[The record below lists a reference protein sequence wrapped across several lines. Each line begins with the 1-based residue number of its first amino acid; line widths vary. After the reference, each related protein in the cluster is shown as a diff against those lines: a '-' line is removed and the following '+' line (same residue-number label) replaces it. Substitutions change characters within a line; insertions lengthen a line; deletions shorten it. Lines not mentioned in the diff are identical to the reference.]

1 MNPKPTC
8 IQCGEKFISAEEVE
22 SHIHKK
28 HGSHT
33 CQDSKHMIEHK
44 ITCFG
49 SPKTIGCWDPTFERT
64 PCKKEN
70 KRAVLAHWIM
80 RHDGDTHCPKCFHEE
95 KWALEG
101 LCDCI
106 HCRWSGRDFKIK
118 FRMPMNVK

>member
-8 IQCGEKFISAEEVE
+8 IECGEQFPSGKEVE

-28 HGSHT
+28 HGSHC
-33 CQDSKHMIEHK
+33 CQTSRFMIKHN

-49 SPKTIGCWDPTFERT
+49 NPDTIGVWDPSFERT
-64 PCKKEN
+64 PCKS
-70 KRAVLAHWIM
+70 KRRSVLAHWVM
-80 RHDGDTHCPKCFHEE
+80 KHDEDTHCLKCFHEE

-106 HCRWSGRDFKIK
+106 HCRWTGRDLKIRFK
-118 FRMPMNVK
+118 MC